1 MKELKD
7 HLQEICRM
15 IEEENSHFLSF
26 LERIKQRSDRL
37 SHFSHTFQPRVEGEL
52 WEKGKR
58 P

>member
-26 LERIKQRSDRL
+26 LERIKQRSEQINPFPYGFL
-37 SHFSHTFQPRVEGEL
+37 PRVEGEI